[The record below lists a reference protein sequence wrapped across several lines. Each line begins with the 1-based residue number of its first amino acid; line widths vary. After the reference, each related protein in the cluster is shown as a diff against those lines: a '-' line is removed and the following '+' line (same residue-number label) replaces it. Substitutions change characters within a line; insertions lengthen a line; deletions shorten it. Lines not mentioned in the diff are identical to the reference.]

1 MKYFGG
7 VIVVFYAWMALTG
20 WEPFTRAER
29 GKVARTSSGSGTS
42 SGARY
47 RSGSFMGGK

>member
-7 VIVVFYAWMALTG
+7 VIVVLYAWMALTG
-20 WEPFTRAER
+20 WEPFTRAEK
-29 GKVARTSSGSGTS
+29 GKAAARTGG
-42 SGARY
+42 GGGGVARY